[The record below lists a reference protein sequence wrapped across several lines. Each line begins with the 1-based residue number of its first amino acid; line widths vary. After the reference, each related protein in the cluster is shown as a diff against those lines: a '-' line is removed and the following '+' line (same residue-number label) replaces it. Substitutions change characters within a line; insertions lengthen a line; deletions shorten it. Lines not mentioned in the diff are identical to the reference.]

1 MTDVDVYTDEL
12 ELSINMC
19 ITTTTH
25 LVQQH
30 MKPWVTITSLPVNI
44 SVQEM
49 TPFCPQETQIM

>member
-25 LVQQH
+25 LVGQH
-30 MKPWVTITSLPVNI
+30 V
-44 SVQEM
+44 
-49 TPFCPQETQIM
+49 